1 MDDDAQKQKNNDD
14 NYGQPIMSSLV
25 DQCQTINVENLQ
37 TIANSPRRAIQQQPL
52 FFTRSTCSHTILN
65 SPSSTC
71 RLHVVSL
78 NQRQSLNDET
88 ISSQNQNNNQPPLP
102 PLQQQTHHTEL
113 SSTSLLSSPK
123 SPCQISFG
131 CNANNNNNNG
141 HQIDSKTI
149 RCLSY
154 PNSYSLQSPTMLS
167 MKTTT
172 ATSSTSRTS
181 SIRSRSMQFF
191 LTNNGGHSGG
201 GGGENNSKSFHSI
214 VGCCWCW
221 SIDWLKF
228 GFKLLLLFTILFW
241 LFSII
246 TWMSIMPRTM
256 PISLTII
263 TSMMTIGLIIS
274 LVIQSE
280 WPYSFEFM
288 PNSAVIVDNN
298 NDDDDTSDDDD
309 DDDDDD
315 GNNIV
320 SDTVNSIRSNCLR
333 TKRLNN
339 NKNGY
344 YKNVVQNDDDDND
357 NDITIINDNKRICN
371 HEESSDSGIGHSSIG
386 HQQQQRKPQEITV
399 IQIDNDHQHH
409 RRH

>member
-1 MDDDAQKQKNNDD
+1 MANHFR
-14 NYGQPIMSSLV
+14 SV

-78 NQRQSLNDET
+78 NQRQSLNDEM

-131 CNANNNNNNG
+131 CNANNNNNNNG

-246 TWMSIMPRTM
+246 TWI
-256 PISLTII
+256 
-263 TSMMTIGLIIS
+263 
-274 LVIQSE
+274 
-280 WPYSFEFM
+280 
-288 PNSAVIVDNN
+288 
-298 NDDDDTSDDDD
+298 
-309 DDDDDD
+309 
-315 GNNIV
+315 
-320 SDTVNSIRSNCLR
+320 
-333 TKRLNN
+333 
-339 NKNGY
+339 
-344 YKNVVQNDDDDND
+344 
-357 NDITIINDNKRICN
+357 ICN

-386 HQQQQRKPQEITV
+386 HQHQQQQRKPQEITV